1 MFTTIGG
8 VTFHYTIDRSDD
20 APGSPPLLFLNA
32 IGTDMRIWERV
43 LPLLTVHGARIR
55 YDARGHGLSDCP
67 PAPYTLTQ
75 LADDAVSILDAL
87 GIEQAIFI
95 GVSMGGLIA
104 QAVALRHPDRVKALV
119 LCDTAPRIGTA
130 ELWQSRMEGIRQ
142 NGMSSIGD
150 ATMKRWFPAPYH
162 TKHPEEIC
170 GWQTLVTRTPSEG
183 YLATCDV
190 LAESDLRTEMG
201 KIQAPTLALCGSE
214 DGATPPAQ
222 MQELVETL
230 PNARFALVEGAGH
243 LPCIDHPAT
252 VATLINDFVASLDAT
267 TSAYERGMAIRRS
280 VLGSAHV
287 DRATANQTDLDSD
300 FQRFITEMA
309 WGTVWARGGLTRKT
323 RHLITLAV
331 LAALGREQE
340 LMIHLR
346 ATINTGVTP
355 DDLRE
360 LFMQVAVYAGVPAA
374 NSAFALAKKILAERE
389 TP

>member
-1 MFTTIGG
+1 MFTTINGI
-8 VTFHYTIDRSDD
+8 TFHYTIDRSDD
-20 APGSPPLLFLNA
+20 LPGNPPLLFLNA

-43 LPLLTVHGARIR
+43 LPLLTVPGARIR
-55 YDARGHGLSDCP
+55 YDARGHGLSECP
-67 PAPYTLTQ
+67 PAPYTLVE
-75 LADDAVSILDAL
+75 LADDAVGILDAL
-87 GIEQAIFI
+87 GIEQAIAI
-95 GVSMGGLIA
+95 GISMGGLTA
-104 QAVALRHPDRVKALV
+104 QAMALRHPDRVKALV

-130 ELWQSRMEGIRQ
+130 ELWQSRMERIRQ
-142 NGMSSIGD
+142 NGMASIGD
-150 ATMKRWFPAPYH
+150 ATMKRWFPARYH
-162 TKHPEEIC
+162 AEYPGEIR
-170 GWQTLVTRTPSEG
+170 GWQSLVTRMPAEG
-183 YLATCDV
+183 YLATCGV
-190 LAESDLRTEMG
+190 LAESDLSNQVG
-201 KIQAPTLALCGSE
+201 QIHVPTLALCGSE
-214 DGATPPAQ
+214 DVATPPAQ
-222 MQELVETL
+222 MRELVETL

-252 VATLINDFVASLDAT
+252 FATLINEFVASLDAAP
-267 TSAYERGMAIRRS
+267 SAYERGMAIRRS

-287 DRATANQTDLDSD
+287 ERATANQTDLDSD
-300 FQRFITEMA
+300 FQRFITEMV

-340 LMIHLR
+340 LVIHLR

-360 LFMQVAVYAGVPAA
+360 LLMQVAVYAGVPAA